1 MGMPRLDGA
10 LLDSSGGQFAM
21 DWKKKAVILN
31 KMVSTA
37 AEPFVNDPSPSAF
50 TAMVV
55 KSLKE

>member
-10 LLDSSGGQFAM
+10 LLDSSDGQFAM

-31 KMVSTA
+31 KMASTA
-37 AEPFVNDPSPSAF
+37 AKTFINDASPSAF
-50 TAMVV
+50 TVMVV